1 MSITNELIVEFPA
14 IAENESLARVI
25 VSVFAAGLNPT
36 IEELSD
42 LKVAVSEAVTNAVIH
57 GYAGQDMKMEGER
70 ERDGQELITDIPNK
84 VRLAMTL
91 KGREITVCI
100 TDYGCGIEDV
110 DRAMEP
116 LYTTRPEEE
125 RSGMG
130 FSFMEAFT
138 NELKVSS
145 SPGKGTTVIMK
156 KMIGE

>member
-25 VSVFAAGLNPT
+25 VSVFAAGLNPN

-57 GYAGQDMKMEGER
+57 GYAGQDMKMEGK
-70 ERDGQELITDIPNK
+70 RDGQELITDIPNK
-84 VRLAMTL
+84 VRLAMIL
-91 KGREITVCI
+91 KGREITVSI

-138 NELKVSS
+138 NELKVFS